1 MGWRCVSQLR
11 MNNEESIGLPQEK
24 MRRLNEATL
33 HQYLSAASGDRGQGK
48 DDCKAATP
56 SKWTSPTYLL
66 TFRTPQSAPQPF
78 WSWPPPLL

>member
-1 MGWRCVSQLR
+1 

-24 MRRLNEATL
+24 MHRLNEATL

-56 SKWTSPTYLL
+56 SKWTSRILANTDMRM
-66 TFRTPQSAPQPF
+66 FE
-78 WSWPPPLL
+78 